1 MVLYPYF
8 QAVLGWSGLVS
19 TLALMPMLVLMIA
32 CSVLAPR
39 LAARIGVRLTMATGI
54 FLGGAGLALMAILV
68 SVDGGYL
75 SVLPGYVVMG
85 LGMGLSMTP
94 STEAITSSLPREQ
107 QGVASALNDV
117 AREFGS
123 ALGVALLGAVL
134 TAGYGNAIN
143 SHLEGVPGVDAAT
156 ARKGIASALAIA
168 NEDHPYS
175 KALFRS
181 AQESFVHGWQQAMW
195 AGVIVMTIVLVYVL
209 VRGHER
215 TSSHPQE

>member
-1 MVLYPYF
+1 
-8 QAVLGWSGLVS
+8 
-19 TLALMPMLVLMIA
+19 
-32 CSVLAPR
+32 
-39 LAARIGVRLTMATGI
+39 MATGI
-54 FLGGAGLALMAILV
+54 FLGGAGLALMAVLV

-85 LGMGLSMTP
+85 LGMGLAMTP
-94 STEAITSSLPREQ
+94 ATEAITSSLPRER

-123 ALGVALLGAVL
+123 ALGIALLGAVFA
-134 TAGYGNAIN
+134 TGYSNAIA
-143 SHLEGVPGVDAAT
+143 SHLEGIPVDAANT
-156 ARKGIASALAIA
+156 ARKGIASARAIA
-168 NEDHPYS
+168 GEAHPYS

-209 VRGHER
+209 VRGPER
-215 TSSHPQE
+215 LTGPP

>member
-1 MVLYPYF
+1 VVLYPYF
-8 QAVLGWSGLVS
+8 QVVLGWSGLRS
-19 TLALMPMLVLMIA
+19 TLALMPMFVLMVA

-68 SVDGGYL
+68 SVDGGDL
-75 SVLPGYVVMG
+75 SILPGYVVMG

-94 STEAITSSLPREQ
+94 FTEAITSSLPRER

-123 ALGVALLGAVL
+123 ALGVALLGAVM
-134 TAGYGNAIN
+134 TAGYSNAIN
-143 SHLEGVPGVDAAT
+143 SRLEGVPVTAADA

-168 NEDHPYS
+168 KEDHPYS
-175 KALFRS
+175 KALVRS

-195 AGVIVMTIVLVYVL
+195 A
-209 VRGHER
+209 E
-215 TSSHPQE
+215 SS